1 MRVREV
7 SLVIC
12 AMLGPFVSAEEVSTP
27 SMEFLEYL
35 GSMVEEEG
43 ELMGPEEIE
52 ERMATVDVQITRDED
67 PDAPQV
73 TQSSHSHYQY
83 CLPAVL

>member
-1 MRVREV
+1 
-7 SLVIC
+7 
-12 AMLGPFVSAEEVSTP
+12 MLGPFVSAEEVSTP

-73 TQSSHSHYQY
+73 TQ
-83 CLPAVL
+83 

>member
-1 MRVREV
+1 MRIREAG
-7 SLVIC
+7 LVIC
-12 AMLGPFVSAEEVSTP
+12 ALLEPIVLAEAISTP

-73 TQSSHSHYQY
+73 TQ
-83 CLPAVL
+83 